1 MDGAQSNLGNN
12 VMTSNQTPPRSKE
25 VFTVTQLAEIRA
37 ILVNMC
43 HDVARQMYRVSE
55 CSADDKTPIPTVV
68 VMTSAVIARYL
79 NATGDL
85 RTLGGEFDVRVV
97 TIYDYRVAGKIF
109 LTFGVFD
116 ESRNTAPNPLNFGNM
131 AWSPEVTIV
140 LPIARNGQ
148 ISREL
153 AVTPRF
159 LHFVNCPILGTI
171 EVDNIPDVLNKQP
184 LYTHTV

>member
-43 HDVARQMYRVSE
+43 HDVARLMYRVSE

-109 LTFGVFD
+109 LTFDVFD
-116 ESRNTAPNPLNFGNM
+116 EGHNTVSNPC
-131 AWSPEVTIV
+131 
-140 LPIARNGQ
+140 
-148 ISREL
+148 
-153 AVTPRF
+153 F
-159 LHFVNCPILGTI
+159 LHFVNCPLLGTV
-171 EVDNIPDVLNKQP
+171 EVDNISDVLKKQ
-184 LYTHTV
+184 LLNSEYGNE